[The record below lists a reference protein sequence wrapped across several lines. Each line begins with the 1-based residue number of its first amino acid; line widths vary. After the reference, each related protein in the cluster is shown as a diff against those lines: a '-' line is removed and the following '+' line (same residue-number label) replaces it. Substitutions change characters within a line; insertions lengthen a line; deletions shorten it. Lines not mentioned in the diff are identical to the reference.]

1 MAVWVIREPG
11 NGIALRFEAPLD
23 VEGRE
28 RISNVLQQAN
38 DPCDGIDL
46 ISPTRKELIGED
58 VIALKGRFRCK
69 QQLKKALDQDLR
81 FHLFLFAYHLLSM
94 SSPTSVSLSGG
105 KICFNSHCNEVIPD
119 HTPPRKKG
127 GWRLRSGE
135 IAELCDRCSCARVF
149 FRFPIAALLS
159 KGLSARRFTL
169 MLLVGGT
176 VRRVA
181 SLQSDLQQRLSYE
194 FDRPGNIEKLAP
206 GGRLSISAH
215 EKKFEELPERI
226 MSGGHNNIVQDRY
239 AHGSTENDPD
249 SIRKS
254 VIPDPC
260 STSSGVKIEAKANSS
275 IKLQPL
281 PISKEDSSPLIGLAA
296 PFSSTNGSREPM
308 KFLSNQPPQLATSPI
323 PKQFYPEGI
332 ADAELQI
339 QMRNGR
345 ARMLSAS
352 DAGRIG
358 RLVLPKKCAEV
369 TS

>member
-11 NGIALRFEAPLD
+11 NGIALRFEAPLA

-58 VIALKGRFRCK
+58 VIAL
-69 QQLKKALDQDLR
+69 KALDQDLR

-135 IAELCDRCSCARVF
+135 IAELCDRCSCVFRLLSLSLSLLLFFSCARVF

-239 AHGSTENDPD
+239 AHGSTVTFSRIDPEGKLVMGF
-249 SIRKS
+249 RKA
-254 VIPDPC
+254 
-260 STSSGVKIEAKANSS
+260 SSGSTEQVGYCDLSIARFAVPVHTGTPSS
-275 IKLQPL
+275 
-281 PISKEDSSPLIGLAA
+281 
-296 PFSSTNGSREPM
+296 
-308 KFLSNQPPQLATSPI
+308 
-323 PKQFYPEGI
+323 
-332 ADAELQI
+332 
-339 QMRNGR
+339 
-345 ARMLSAS
+345 ARYGMVC
-352 DAGRIG
+352 RY
-358 RLVLPKKCAEV
+358 
-369 TS
+369 

>member
-11 NGIALRFEAPLD
+11 NGIALRFEAPLA

-58 VIALKGRFRCK
+58 VIAL
-69 QQLKKALDQDLR
+69 KALDQDLR

-135 IAELCDRCSCARVF
+135 IAELCDRCSCVF
-149 FRFPIAALLS
+149 RLLS
-159 KGLSARRFTL
+159 LSLSLLLFFSFCKSSFLLLRKGSF
-169 MLLVGGT
+169 
-176 VRRVA
+176 
-181 SLQSDLQQRLSYE
+181 
-194 FDRPGNIEKLAP
+194 P
-206 GGRLSISAH
+206 
-215 EKKFEELPERI
+215 
-226 MSGGHNNIVQDRY
+226 
-239 AHGSTENDPD
+239 
-249 SIRKS
+249 
-254 VIPDPC
+254 
-260 STSSGVKIEAKANSS
+260 
-275 IKLQPL
+275 QPL
-281 PISKEDSSPLIGLAA
+281 VKMCPGV
-296 PFSSTNGSREPM
+296 FSFPYSCAFEQGSFCET
-308 KFLSNQPPQLATSPI
+308 FHSDVA
-323 PKQFYPEGI
+323 GW
-332 ADAELQI
+332 
-339 QMRNGR
+339 RNCEACGK
-345 ARMLSAS
+345 MLSAS